1 LPLLAAG
8 DRKRAGETAPS
19 LLEEMGNTII
29 PLGKDGE
36 RRGVILE
43 FENVKM
49 TNLLN
54 W

>member
-1 LPLLAAG
+1 MRLAIA
-8 DRKRAGETAPS
+8 REWAKQRHRS
-19 LLEEMGNTII
+19 KEEMGNTII
-29 PLGKDGE
+29 PLGKGGE

-43 FENVKM
+43 FENVNM